1 MDTHSA
7 SHEMRWIPTTLGG
20 LATAATAK
28 RDHVKQDRTKEDTI
42 STDGV
47 RMEICTD
54 GVLSGHVST
63 KHMMQTNLGWPVF
76 LT

>member
-7 SHEMRWIPTTLGG
+7 SHETRWIPTTPEG

-28 RDHVKQDRTKEDTI
+28 RDHVKQDRTKEDAI

-47 RMEICTD
+47 LYGDLYRWSTLRARRYLAYDTDEPRM
-54 GVLSGHVST
+54 GLFS
-63 KHMMQTNLGWPVF
+63 
-76 LT
+76 